1 MKGLISAVRRN
12 TIAEELGIKSG
23 EKLIAVNGTS
33 PTDII
38 ELSYL
43 VAEEKI
49 DLSIESQDGELRH
62 VIVEKQPDE
71 DLGIEFDSAV
81 FDGVR
86 YCHNKCVFCFVDQM
100 IPGMRNTLYDRDD
113 DFRLSFLYGNFLTL
127 TNVKECDYERI
138 IKTHMSP
145 LYVSIHATDSDVR
158 RNMMKNKNAGNI
170 LDDLQ
175 RLIDNGITIHT
186 QVVLCPGFNDG
197 EILEKTFKDLV
208 ALAPMV
214 ETMAVVPVGLTKNRE
229 GLPEVRLFTSIE
241 CQNIIL
247 QVEKWQNECRE
258 KFGKSFIYLGDEF
271 YINAGINLPAAERY
285 DGFPQIENGIG
296 LSRNFLDEW
305 ENSSAAPAGCDR
317 IENALVP
324 VGESAYK
331 LLKPLFDDYN
341 NKYKTGHTLVAVT
354 NHFFGKTINV
364 TGLLTASDILSAVS
378 GFADFNRIIL
388 PQVVLNKDLLF
399 LDDIS
404 LADFKKLYKGKVE
417 CAQNAKELKQLL
429 AKQGG

>member
-12 TIAEELGIKSG
+12 TIAEELGIKPG

-127 TNVKECDYERI
+127 TNMKECDYERI

-305 ENSSAAPAGCDR
+305 ENSSVAPAGCDR

>member
-12 TIAEELGIKSG
+12 TIAEELGIKPG

-127 TNVKECDYERI
+127 TNMKECDYERI

-305 ENSSAAPAGCDR
+305 ANSSAAPAGCDR

>member
-1 MKGLISAVRRN
+1 MKGIISAVRRN
-12 TIAEELGIKSG
+12 TIAEAFGIMPG

-33 PTDII
+33 PADII

-43 VAEEKI
+43 VADEII

-62 VIVEKQPDE
+62 VIIEKQPDE
-71 DLGIEFDSAV
+71 DLGLEFESAV

-127 TNVKECDYERI
+127 TNMKECDYERI

-145 LYVSIHATDSDVR
+145 LYVSIHATDSEVR
-158 RNMMKNKNAGNI
+158 RNMMNNKNAGNI

-229 GLPEVRLFTSIE
+229 NLPEVRLFTSVE
-241 CQNIIL
+241 AQNIIS
-247 QVEKWQNECRE
+247 QVEKWQDECRE
-258 KFGKSFIYLGDEF
+258 KFGNSFIYLGDEF
-271 YINAGINLPAAERY
+271 YINAGMNLPDAERY
-285 DGFPQIENGIG
+285 DGFPQLENGIG

-305 ENSSAAPAGCDR
+305 ENAIAAPNGSDK

-331 LLKPLFDDYN
+331 LLKPLVDDYN
-341 NKYKTGHTLVAVT
+341 NEYKTCHKLVAVT

-364 TGLLTASDILSAVS
+364 TGLLTGMDILNALSD
-378 GFADFNRIIL
+378 FTEFNRIIL

-399 LDDIS
+399 LDDMS
-404 LADFKKLYKGKVE
+404 LADFKRLYKGKVE
-417 CAQNAKELKQLL
+417 CAKNAKELKQLL

>member
-12 TIAEELGIKSG
+12 TIAEELGIKPG

-305 ENSSAAPAGCDR
+305 ENSSVAPAGCDR
-317 IENALVP
+317 IESALVP

-378 GFADFNRIIL
+378 SFTDFNRIIL

>member
-127 TNVKECDYERI
+127 TNMKECDYERI

-247 QVEKWQNECRE
+247 QVEKWQNGCRE

-305 ENSSAAPAGCDR
+305 ENSPAAPAGCDR
-317 IENALVP
+317 IESALVP

>member
-12 TIAEELGIKSG
+12 TIAEELGIKPG

>member
-1 MKGLISAVRRN
+1 MKGIISAVRRN
-12 TIAEELGIKSG
+12 TIAEAFGIMPG

-33 PTDII
+33 PADII

-43 VAEEKI
+43 VADEII

-62 VIVEKQPDE
+62 VIIEKQPDE
-71 DLGIEFDSAV
+71 DLGLEFESAV

-127 TNVKECDYERI
+127 TNMKKCDYERI

-145 LYVSIHATDSDVR
+145 LYVSIHATDSEVR
-158 RNMMKNKNAGNI
+158 RNMMNNKNAGNI

-197 EILEKTFKDLV
+197 KILEKTFKDLV

-229 GLPEVRLFTSIE
+229 NLPEVRLFTSVE
-241 CQNIIL
+241 AQNIIS
-247 QVEKWQNECRE
+247 QVEKWQDECRK
-258 KFGKSFIYLGDEF
+258 KFGNSFIYLGDEF
-271 YINAGINLPAAERY
+271 YINAGMKLPDAERY
-285 DGFPQIENGIG
+285 DGFPQLENGIG

-305 ENSSAAPAGCDR
+305 ENAIAAPNGSDK

-331 LLKPLFDDYN
+331 LLKPLVDDYN
-341 NKYKTGHTLVAVT
+341 NEYKTCHKLVAVT

-364 TGLLTASDILSAVS
+364 TGLLTGMDILNALSD
-378 GFADFNRIIL
+378 FTEFNRIIL

-399 LDDIS
+399 LDDMS

-417 CAQNAKELKQLL
+417 CAKNAKELKQLL

>member
-12 TIAEELGIKSG
+12 TIAEELGIKPG

-127 TNVKECDYERI
+127 TNMKECDYERI

-296 LSRNFLDEW
+296 LSRKFLDEW
-305 ENSSAAPAGCDR
+305 ENSSVAPAGCDR

-364 TGLLTASDILSAVS
+364 TGLLTASDILRAVS
-378 GFADFNRIIL
+378 GFTDFNRIIL

>member
-12 TIAEELGIKSG
+12 TIAEELGIKPG

-127 TNVKECDYERI
+127 TNMKECDYERI

-241 CQNIIL
+241 CKNIIL

-305 ENSSAAPAGCDR
+305 ANSSAAPAGCDR

>member
-1 MKGLISAVRRN
+1 
-12 TIAEELGIKSG
+12 
-23 EKLIAVNGTS
+23 
-33 PTDII
+33 
-38 ELSYL
+38 
-43 VAEEKI
+43 
-49 DLSIESQDGELRH
+49 
-62 VIVEKQPDE
+62 
-71 DLGIEFDSAV
+71 
-81 FDGVR
+81 
-86 YCHNKCVFCFVDQM
+86 M

-127 TNVKECDYERI
+127 TNMKECDYERI

-145 LYVSIHATDSDVR
+145 LYVSIHATDSEVR
-158 RNMMKNKNAGNI
+158 RNMMNNKNAGNI

-229 GLPEVRLFTSIE
+229 NLPEVRLFTSVE
-241 CQNIIL
+241 AQNIIS
-247 QVEKWQNECRE
+247 QVEKWQDECRE
-258 KFGKSFIYLGDEF
+258 KFGNSFIYLGDEF
-271 YINAGINLPAAERY
+271 YINAGMNLPDAERY
-285 DGFPQIENGIG
+285 DGFPQLENGIG

-305 ENSSAAPAGCDR
+305 ENAIAAPNGSDK

-331 LLKPLFDDYN
+331 LLKPLVDDYN
-341 NKYKTGHTLVAVT
+341 NEYKTCHKLVAVT

-364 TGLLTASDILSAVS
+364 TGLLTGRDILNALSD
-378 GFADFNRIIL
+378 FTEFNRIIL

-399 LDDIS
+399 LDDMS

-417 CAQNAKELKQLL
+417 CAKNAKELKQLL

>member
-12 TIAEELGIKSG
+12 TIAEELGIKPG

-127 TNVKECDYERI
+127 TNMKECDYERI

-305 ENSSAAPAGCDR
+305 ANSSAAPAGCDR

-378 GFADFNRIIL
+378 GFTDFNRIIL

>member
-1 MKGLISAVRRN
+1 MKGIISAVRRN
-12 TIAEELGIKSG
+12 TIAEAFGIMPG
-23 EKLIAVNGTS
+23 EKLIAVNGTN
-33 PTDII
+33 PADII

-43 VAEEKI
+43 VADERV
-49 DLSIESQDGELRH
+49 DLSIESQDGALRH
-62 VIVEKQPDE
+62 VIVEKQPDA
-71 DLGIEFDSAV
+71 DLGLEFESAV

-127 TNVKECDYERI
+127 TNMKECDYERI

-145 LYVSIHATDSDVR
+145 LYVSIHATDSEVR
-158 RNMMKNKNAGNI
+158 RNMMNNKNAGNI

-229 GLPEVRLFTSIE
+229 NLPEVRLFTSVE
-241 CQNIIL
+241 AQNIIS
-247 QVEKWQNECRE
+247 QVEKWQDECRE
-258 KFGKSFIYLGDEF
+258 KFGNSFIYLGDEF
-271 YINAGINLPAAERY
+271 YINAGMNLPDAERY
-285 DGFPQIENGIG
+285 DGFPQLENGIG

-305 ENSSAAPAGCDR
+305 ENAIAAPNGSDK

-341 NKYKTGHTLVAVT
+341 NEYKTCHKLVAVT

-364 TGLLTASDILSAVS
+364 TGLLTGMDILNALSD
-378 GFADFNRIIL
+378 FTEFNRIIL

-399 LDDIS
+399 LDDMS

-417 CAQNAKELKQLL
+417 CAKNAEELKQLL

>member
-1 MKGLISAVRRN
+1 MKGIISAVRRN
-12 TIAEELGIKSG
+12 TIAEAFGIMPG

-33 PTDII
+33 PADII

-43 VAEEKI
+43 VADEII

-62 VIVEKQPDE
+62 VIIEKQPDE
-71 DLGIEFDSAV
+71 DLGLEFESAV

-127 TNVKECDYERI
+127 TNMKECDYERI

-145 LYVSIHATDSDVR
+145 LYVSIHATDSEVR
-158 RNMMKNKNAGNI
+158 RNMMNNKNAGNI

-229 GLPEVRLFTSIE
+229 NLPEVRLFTSVE
-241 CQNIIL
+241 AQNIIS
-247 QVEKWQNECRE
+247 QVEKWQDECRE
-258 KFGKSFIYLGDEF
+258 KFGNSFIYLGDEF
-271 YINAGINLPAAERY
+271 YINAGMNLPDAERY
-285 DGFPQIENGIG
+285 DGFPQLENGIG

-305 ENSSAAPAGCDR
+305 ENAIAAPNGSDK

-331 LLKPLFDDYN
+331 LLKQLVDDYN
-341 NKYKTGHTLVAVT
+341 NEYKTCHKLVAVT

-364 TGLLTASDILSAVS
+364 TGLLTGMDILNALSD
-378 GFADFNRIIL
+378 FTEFNRIIL

-399 LDDIS
+399 LDDMS

-417 CAQNAKELKQLL
+417 CAKNAKELKQLL

>member
-12 TIAEELGIKSG
+12 TIAEELGIKPG

-127 TNVKECDYERI
+127 TNMKECDYERI

-145 LYVSIHATDSDVR
+145 LYVSIHATDSEVR

-175 RLIDNGITIHT
+175 RLIDKGITIHT

-305 ENSSAAPAGCDR
+305 ENSSVAPAGCDR

>member
-23 EKLIAVNGTS
+23 EKLIAVNGTT

-127 TNVKECDYERI
+127 TNMKECDYERI

>member
-12 TIAEELGIKSG
+12 TIAEELGIKPG
-23 EKLIAVNGTS
+23 EKLIAVNGTT

-127 TNVKECDYERI
+127 TNMKECDYERI

>member
-1 MKGLISAVRRN
+1 MKGIISAVRRN
-12 TIAEELGIKSG
+12 TIAEALGILAG

-33 PTDII
+33 PADII

-43 VAEEKI
+43 VADERV
-49 DLSIESQDGELRH
+49 DLSIESQDGVVRH
-62 VIVEKQPDE
+62 VIVEKEPDE
-71 DLGIEFDSAV
+71 DLGLEFESAV

-100 IPGMRNTLYDRDD
+100 IPDMRKTLYDRDD
-113 DFRLSFLYGNFLTL
+113 DYRLSFLYGNFLTL
-127 TNVKECDYERI
+127 TNMKECDYERI

-145 LYVSIHATDSDVR
+145 LYISIHATDPEVR
-158 RNMMKNKNAGNI
+158 RNMMNNKNAGNI
-170 LDDLQ
+170 LADLQ

-197 EILEKTFKDLV
+197 KILEKTFKDLV

-214 ETMAVVPVGLTKNRE
+214 ETMAVVPVGLTKNRKD
-229 GLPEVRLFTSIE
+229 LPEVRLFTSFE
-241 CQNIIL
+241 SKNIIS
-247 QVEKWQNECRE
+247 QVEKWQDECRK

-271 YINAGINLPAAERY
+271 YINAGMNLPDAERY
-285 DGFPQIENGIG
+285 DGFPQLENGIG

-305 ENSSAAPAGCDR
+305 ENSLASPIGCDK

-331 LLKPLFDDYN
+331 LLKPLFDYYN
-341 NKYKTGHTLVAVT
+341 NKYKTGHKLVAVT

-364 TGLLTASDILSAVS
+364 TGLLTGRDILNVVYN
-378 GFADFNRIIL
+378 FADFNRIIL

-399 LDDIS
+399 LDDMS
-404 LADFKKLYKGKVE
+404 LADFKELYKGKVE
-417 CAQNAKELKQLL
+417 CAKNAKELKQLL

>member
-1 MKGLISAVRRN
+1 MKGIISAVRRN
-12 TIAEELGIKSG
+12 TIAEAFGIMPG
-23 EKLIAVNGTS
+23 EKLIAVNGTN
-33 PTDII
+33 PADII

-43 VAEEKI
+43 VADEII

-62 VIVEKQPDE
+62 VIIEKQPDE
-71 DLGIEFDSAV
+71 DLGLEFESAV

-127 TNVKECDYERI
+127 TNMKECDYERI

-145 LYVSIHATDSDVR
+145 LYVSIHATDSEVR
-158 RNMMKNKNAGNI
+158 RNMMNNKNAGNI

-229 GLPEVRLFTSIE
+229 NLPEVRLFTSVE
-241 CQNIIL
+241 AQNIIS
-247 QVEKWQNECRE
+247 QVEKWQDECRE
-258 KFGKSFIYLGDEF
+258 KFGNSFIYLGDEF
-271 YINAGINLPAAERY
+271 YINAGMNLPDAERY
-285 DGFPQIENGIG
+285 DGFPQLENGIG
-296 LSRNFLDEW
+296 LSRNFLDEL
-305 ENSSAAPAGCDR
+305 ENAIAAPNGSDK

-331 LLKPLFDDYN
+331 LLKPLVDDYN
-341 NKYKTGHTLVAVT
+341 NEYKTCHKLVAVT

-364 TGLLTASDILSAVS
+364 TGLLTGMDILNALSD
-378 GFADFNRIIL
+378 FTEFNRIIL

-399 LDDIS
+399 LDDMS

-417 CAQNAKELKQLL
+417 CAKNAKELKQLL

>member
-127 TNVKECDYERI
+127 TNMKECDYERI

-305 ENSSAAPAGCDR
+305 ENSSVAPAGCDR

>member
-12 TIAEELGIKSG
+12 TIAEVLGIKPG

-127 TNVKECDYERI
+127 TNMKECDYERI

-305 ENSSAAPAGCDR
+305 ANSSAAPAGCDR

>member
-12 TIAEELGIKSG
+12 TIAEVHGIKPG

-43 VAEEKI
+43 VADEKL
-49 DLSIESQDGELRH
+49 DLSIESQDGKLRH
-62 VIVEKQPDE
+62 IIVEKQPDE

-100 IPGMRNTLYDRDD
+100 IPGMRKTLYDRDD

-127 TNVKECDYERI
+127 TNMKECDYERI

-145 LYVSIHATDSDVR
+145 LYVSIHATDSAVR
-158 RNMMKNKNAGNI
+158 RDMMNNKNAGNI
-170 LDDLQ
+170 LAELQ

-197 EILEKTFKDLV
+197 KILEKTFKDLV

-241 CQNIIL
+241 AQNIIL
-247 QVEKWQNECRE
+247 QVEKWQDECRE
-258 KFGKSFIYLGDEF
+258 KLGKSFIYLGDEF
-271 YINAGINLPAAERY
+271 YINAGMEIPKAERY
-285 DGFPQIENGIG
+285 DGFPQLENGIG

-305 ENSSAAPAGCDR
+305 ENSPAVTASYDK

-331 LLKPLFDDYN
+331 LLKPLFDDF
-341 NKYKTGHTLVAVT
+341 NKEHKTGHKLVPVP
-354 NHFFGKTINV
+354 NYFFGKTINV
-364 TGLLTASDILSAVS
+364 TGLLTGRDILNALSD
-378 GFADFNRIIL
+378 FTEFNRVIL

-399 LDDIS
+399 LDDLS
-404 LADFKKLYKGKVE
+404 LADFKKMYKGKVE
-417 CAQNAKELKQLL
+417 CAKNANELKQLL

>member
-1 MKGLISAVRRN
+1 MKGIISAVRRN
-12 TIAEELGIKSG
+12 TIAEAFGIMPG
-23 EKLIAVNGTS
+23 EKLIAVNGTN
-33 PTDII
+33 PADII

-43 VAEEKI
+43 VADEII

-62 VIVEKQPDE
+62 VIIEKQPDE
-71 DLGIEFDSAV
+71 DLGLEFESAV

-127 TNVKECDYERI
+127 TNMKECDYERI

-145 LYVSIHATDSDVR
+145 LYVSIHATDSEVR
-158 RNMMKNKNAGNI
+158 RNMMNNKNAGNI

-229 GLPEVRLFTSIE
+229 NLPEVRLFTSVE
-241 CQNIIL
+241 AQNIIS
-247 QVEKWQNECRE
+247 QVEKWQDECRE
-258 KFGKSFIYLGDEF
+258 KFGNSFIYLGDEF
-271 YINAGINLPAAERY
+271 YINAGMNLPDAERY
-285 DGFPQIENGIG
+285 DGFPQLENGIG

-305 ENSSAAPAGCDR
+305 ENAIAAPNGSDK

-331 LLKPLFDDYN
+331 LLKPLVDDYIN
-341 NKYKTGHTLVAVT
+341 EYKTCHKLVAVT

-364 TGLLTASDILSAVS
+364 TGLLTGMDILNALSD
-378 GFADFNRIIL
+378 FTEFNRIIL

-399 LDDIS
+399 LDDMS

-417 CAQNAKELKQLL
+417 CAKNAKELKQLL

>member
-1 MKGLISAVRRN
+1 MKGIISAVRRN
-12 TIAEELGIKSG
+12 TIAEAFGIMPG
-23 EKLIAVNGTS
+23 EKLIAVNGTN
-33 PTDII
+33 PADII

-43 VAEEKI
+43 VADEII

-62 VIVEKQPDE
+62 VIIEKQPDE
-71 DLGIEFDSAV
+71 DLGLEFESAV

-127 TNVKECDYERI
+127 TNMKECDYERI

-145 LYVSIHATDSDVR
+145 LYVSIHATDSEVR
-158 RNMMKNKNAGNI
+158 RNMMNNKNAGNI

-229 GLPEVRLFTSIE
+229 NLPEVRLFTSVE
-241 CQNIIL
+241 AQNIIS
-247 QVEKWQNECRE
+247 QVEKWQDECRE
-258 KFGKSFIYLGDEF
+258 KFGNSFIYLGDEF
-271 YINAGINLPAAERY
+271 YINAGMNLPDAERY
-285 DGFPQIENGIG
+285 DGFPQLENGIG

-305 ENSSAAPAGCDR
+305 ENAIAAPNGSDK

-331 LLKPLFDDYN
+331 LLKPLVDDYN
-341 NKYKTGHTLVAVT
+341 NEYKTCHKLVAVT

-364 TGLLTASDILSAVS
+364 TGLLTGMDILNALSD
-378 GFADFNRIIL
+378 FTEFNRIIL

-399 LDDIS
+399 LDDMS

-417 CAQNAKELKQLL
+417 CAKNAKELKQLL

>member
-12 TIAEELGIKSG
+12 TIAEVHGIEPG

-43 VAEEKI
+43 VADEKL
-49 DLSIESQDGELRH
+49 DLTIESKDGELRH
-62 VIVEKQPDE
+62 VIVEKQHDV

-100 IPGMRNTLYDRDD
+100 IPGMRKTLYDRDD

-127 TNVKECDYERI
+127 TNMKECDYERI

-145 LYVSIHATDSDVR
+145 LYVSIHATDSAVR
-158 RNMMKNKNAGNI
+158 RKMMKNKNAGNI
-170 LDDLQ
+170 LTDLH

-197 EILEKTFKDLV
+197 KILEKTFKDLV

-214 ETMAVVPVGLTKNRE
+214 ETIAVVPVGLTKNRE
-229 GLPEVRLFTSIE
+229 GLPDIRLFTSIE
-241 CQNIIL
+241 AQNIIL
-247 QVEKWQNECRE
+247 QVEKWQDECRE
-258 KFGKSFIYLGDEF
+258 KLGKSFIYLGDEF
-271 YINAGINLPAAERY
+271 YINAGLHIPKAERY
-285 DGFPQIENGIG
+285 DGFPQLENGIG

-305 ENSSAAPAGCDR
+305 ENSPAATNSCSK

-331 LLKPLFDDYN
+331 LLTPLFDEFN
-341 NKYKTGHTLVAVT
+341 EKYKTSHKLVPVT
-354 NHFFGKTINV
+354 NYFFGETINV
-364 TGLLTASDILSAVS
+364 TGLLTGRDILNALSD
-378 GFADFNRIIL
+378 FTEFNRVIL

-399 LDDIS
+399 LDDLS
-404 LADFKKLYKGKVE
+404 LADFKELYKGKVE
-417 CAQNAKELKQLL
+417 CAKNANELKQLL

>member
-23 EKLIAVNGTS
+23 EKLIAVNGTT

-127 TNVKECDYERI
+127 TNMKECDYERI

-305 ENSSAAPAGCDR
+305 ENSSVAPAGCDR

>member
-12 TIAEELGIKSG
+12 TIAEELGIKPG

-127 TNVKECDYERI
+127 TNMKECDYERI

>member
-12 TIAEELGIKSG
+12 TIAEELGIKPG

-127 TNVKECDYERI
+127 TNMKECDYERI

-145 LYVSIHATDSDVR
+145 LYVSIHATDSEVR

-305 ENSSAAPAGCDR
+305 ENSSVAPAGCDR

>member
-12 TIAEELGIKSG
+12 TIAEELGIKPG

-33 PTDII
+33 PADII

-127 TNVKECDYERI
+127 TNMKECDYERI

-305 ENSSAAPAGCDR
+305 ENSSAAPAGSDR